1 MKTRKLL
8 AAAACIVLASAASCS
23 KNEESAEKASEAN
36 TTAAAAQN
44 AGSIVFHAEGDITDA
59 DLDSISQILSER
71 TADEIPDIGLEFSE
85 DYDAKTVTMTFD
97 KENAPKDNIDVF
109 AEKACEKRLLEFR
122 KGEKADDEVI
132 LTNDDVE
139 KAENVIMAETDGSM
153 SDYVSIQF
161 NDHGTEVFADVT
173 SELAGT
179 DTPLSI
185 WFDGELLSAPTVR
198 ETITNGTCII
208 SGDFDTT
215 AAAELAKKIDSAP
228 LPYEVSVKEINY

>member
-8 AAAACIVLASAASCS
+8 AAAACIVLASTASCS
-23 KNEESAEKASEAN
+23 KNEESSEKASEAN
-36 TTAAAAQN
+36 TTAATAQN

-59 DLDSISQILSER
+59 DLDKHNYWEGIVRVFEGFINY
-71 TADEIPDIGLEFSE
+71 A
-85 DYDAKTVTMTFD
+85 VTMTFD

-153 SDYVSIQF
+153 GDYVSIQF